1 MKVLVV
7 CRLYNQQVIP
17 FISEQVNSIQ
27 ELGVDVEWVYVR
39 RGGLLGYFHL
49 WKDIRKTLTRF
60 EPQVIHAHYG
70 LCGFIANLQRKIPVV
85 TTFPGSDINN
95 KWVRSISVIAMRL
108 SKYSIFMSTRQFN
121 LVKRFASTNYK
132 IMPYGIALNKFTLTD
147 KQEARTRLGYK
158 EDEKLVLFSSR
169 FERLVKNPQLAFDA
183 LTHLPE
189 VQLLELTGKYSKE
202 DMVLLMH
209 AVDAALMTS
218 HTEGSPQFIKE
229 VMACGCP
236 LVSVDVGDVK
246 EITAGVDGCYL
257 VSRDPKEIAEKLQLA
272 VDFKERTQGRQRIM
286 ELGLSNEL
294 VAKKMIEIY
303 VQISDSNR

>member
-1 MKVLVV
+1 MKLLVV
-7 CRLYNQQVIP
+7 CRLYNEQVIP

-108 SKYSIFMSTRQFN
+108 SKYSIFMCTRQFN

-147 KQEARTRLGYK
+147 KQEARTLLGYK

-218 HTEGSPQFIKE
+218 HTEGSPQFVKE

-246 EITAGVDGCYL
+246 EVTAGVEGCYI
-257 VSRDPKEIAEKLQLA
+257 VSREAEEIAEKLQIALN
-272 VDFKERTQGRQRIM
+272 FKGRTHGRERIV
-286 ELGLSNEL
+286 ELGLENRK
-294 VAKKMIEIY
+294 VAETILGIY
-303 VQISDSNR
+303 NNVIAKL